1 MCAVRTERAP
11 VLVLQLPPLVEA
23 GLGGGFLFDFT
34 LAGHFG
40 RALGA
45 EVRGDVA
52 CEPPLGSK
60 RGVAAPDYTLEE
72 TQT

>member
-23 GLGGGFLFDFT
+23 GLGWRFLFDFT

-40 RALGA
+40 
-45 EVRGDVA
+45 
-52 CEPPLGSK
+52 
-60 RGVAAPDYTLEE
+60 
-72 TQT
+72 